1 MRRCFLT
8 AAFAGIGAVGLLVPL
23 VAAYPWSNQ
32 LKSNEVIAQAQVETP
47 LSSDQFVVIS
57 SVLGLNICYGV
68 SEGVD
73 YKKAA
78 VASTSA
84 IFAFV
89 RDQHEG
95 KIEGVPS
102 TFQGTPQMTR
112 WIALDLLLR
121 ASSICA
127 SKLPPEVV
135 SEAKRVRAKLST
147 AK

>member
-8 AAFAGIGAVGLLVPL
+8 AAFAGIGAVAFLAPL

-32 LKSNEVIAQAQVETP
+32 LKSKEVLAQAKAVTT
-47 LSSDQFVVIS
+47 LSSDQFMAIS
-57 SVLGLNICYGV
+57 SVLSLNICYGV

-84 IFAFV
+84 IFTFV
-89 RDQHEG
+89 RDQHDG
-95 KIEGVPS
+95 KIQGAPS
-102 TFQGTPQMTR
+102 SLQGTPQLTR

-135 SEAKRVRAKLST
+135 AEAKRLREKLSIS
-147 AK
+147 K